1 MTDERQQ
8 DTRSRPTASRRRA
21 SVGLTH
27 EVRPV
32 LAVPIP
38 GGAG

>member
-8 DTRSRPTASRRRA
+8 DTRSRSTASRRRA
-21 SVGLTH
+21 PVGITH
-27 EVRPV
+27 QVQPV
-32 LAVPIP
+32 LAEPIP